1 MAKNVMI
8 KDRSIRIQVWDTAG
22 QEAFRAVT
30 RSYYKNSACAILVYD
45 ITNRKSFQDINSWL
59 NECKDMCSKDIYIVL
74 VGNKNDLD
82 NQRAISKDEG
92 KRFAEEN
99 NLKFYETSALNGNNI
114 EELFMNA
121 SSDLIDK
128 IESGDCKIDL
138 NSNGIK
144 IGKFPNK
151 EVEESFSAKKNG
163 CC

>member
-8 KDRSIRIQVWDTAG
+8 KDRSIRIQIWDTAG

-59 NECKDMCSKDIYIVL
+59 NECRDMCSKDIYIVL

-99 NLKFYETSALNGNNI
+99 NLKFYETSAFLEI
-114 EELFMNA
+114 IL
-121 SSDLIDK
+121 
-128 IESGDCKIDL
+128 
-138 NSNGIK
+138 
-144 IGKFPNK
+144 
-151 EVEESFSAKKNG
+151 KN
-163 CC
+163 CL

>member
-59 NECKDMCSKDIYIVL
+59 NECRDLCSKDIYIVL

-82 NQRAISKDEG
+82 KQRAISKDEG

-121 SSDLIDK
+121 ASDLIDK
-128 IESGDCKIDL
+128 IESGDCKFDL
-138 NSNGIK
+138 HVNGIK

-151 EVEESFSAKKNG
+151 ELENALSDIKKG

>member
-59 NECKDMCSKDIYIVL
+59 NECRDMCSKDIYIVL

-99 NLKFYETSALNGNNI
+99 HLKFYETSALNGNNI

-121 SSDLIDK
+121 ASDLIDK

-138 NSNGIK
+138 NSYGIK

-151 EVEESFSAKKNG
+151 ELEDTFSDKKNG